1 MRKLFVLLLILGVLG
16 FYVGWPAW
24 SGWQIKQAFDTRNP
38 ALLESKVDFPAVRT
52 SLKPF
57 VETEVGKRIDKAM
70 AELGA
75 GGPVLGQ
82 RLKQEMAPK
91 LAEAALN
98 SIVTPANLVRIVA
111 EGRDLRQSI
120 ERIIGDE
127 MGRQGGLGGLG
138 GGAGTGG
145 GQGGG
150 LRGQVAG
157 RLGGILGGGSN
168 PSPVRT
174 VDPSETQPKAATP
187 AAAGTPEK
195 KAFSLSNIKHVAPTG
210 LAAFEVGVAR
220 DPAAATAELI
230 AGMAFTGSDWKL
242 VALKPRL

>member
-1 MRKLFVLLLILGVLG
+1 MRKLFALLLILGVLG

-38 ALLESKVDFPAVRT
+38 ALLETKVDFPAVRT
-52 SLKPF
+52 SLKPI

-70 AELGA
+70 TELG
-75 GGPVLGQ
+75 GGGAVLGQ

-127 MGRQGGLGGLG
+127 MGKQGGPG
-138 GGAGTGG
+138 GGAGAGA
-145 GQGGG
+145 GQGGV
-150 LRGQVAG
+150 RGQIAG
-157 RLGGILGGGSN
+157 RIGGILGGGSN

-174 VDPSETQPKAATP
+174 VDPAETQPKATTPAP
-187 AAAGTPEK
+187 AAAPEK
-195 KAFSLSNIKHVAPTG
+195 KGFSLSNIKHFAPTG
-210 LAAFEVGVAR
+210 LASFEVGVAR
-220 DPAAATAELI
+220 DPAAAASEIIAE
-230 AGMAFTGSDWKL
+230 MAFTGGDWKL
-242 VALKPRL
+242 VALKPKL

>member
-38 ALLESKVDFPAVRT
+38 ALLETKVDFPAVRT
-52 SLKPF
+52 SLKPI
-57 VETEVGKRIDKAM
+57 VETEVGRRIDKAM
-70 AELGA
+70 TELG
-75 GGPVLGQ
+75 GGGAVLGQ

-127 MGRQGGLGGLG
+127 MGKQGGLGA
-138 GGAGTGG
+138 GAGTGG
-145 GQGGG
+145 GTGGG
-150 LRGQVAG
+150 IRAQVAG
-157 RLGGILGGGSN
+157 RIGGILGGGSN

-174 VDPSETQPKAATP
+174 VDPNETQPKAATP
-187 AAAGTPEK
+187 TPAATPEK
-195 KAFSLSNIKHVAPTG
+195 KFSVSNIKHFAPTG
-210 LAAFEVGVAR
+210 LASFEVGVAR
-220 DPAAATAELI
+220 DPAATASEVI
-230 AGMAFTGSDWKL
+230 AEMAFTGSDWKL
-242 VALKPRL
+242 VALKPKI